1 MTRILRIVTSALA
14 GLFIIILALG
24 NIFYEDFRNI
34 FLNKYIE
41 IDLKSGELDN
51 LKLKEDPDY
60 DFIIY
65 PRKDTYFPYERI
77 LIYARII
84 GKSDKTVPSDAVVE
98 VEFYNNGLPLSDIQG
113 RTSIKLVYN
122 FEQQAWV
129 GIWYPKDTSLKG
141 NVLMKAKGFLN
152 IPRPPLECYNKFY
165 IEEKTPA
172 FSIPKGLSVIGI
184 DTIDLVS
191 PRSILSPEGKVVDWN
206 EIPRWVDFV
215 SADGIFMLGGVT
227 ATYDERTSLDN
238 PWMNEKV
245 SESLSLADK
254 IKQKGG
260 KFGVWIK
267 ALKLEGSYLE
277 SIGYMPSWYLLNNKQ
292 NKSDS
297 VVSLNDENRKRQII
311 SLFSSF
317 MNNGSVAY
325 VGLSHMFNPHN
336 YDIELFD
343 LFVKEFHVAVPPSW
357 DSMQEVYKFKY
368 FVDKMIDA
376 GFAENFWHWK
386 NYVLADYIKDI
397 INKSGHSKPVF
408 YYAYVDEIM
417 DNPEI
422 IQVLFNSG
430 VDFIVLNFN
439 VNFRDIAA
447 TLDKLRNISDITQY
461 FNRIMISYEINF
473 SNLDL
478 MGFEIS
484 AIENYITANLQ
495 IAKYGSKY
503 MNVQGLFINDLFKAM
518 SGNRGTY
525 SPAEWMLGVGKA
537 IYEFKLL
544 NQNSPLRIDSFL
556 KYDAADSNKIEL
568 DFRIANISTTTVYN
582 IYIHLLPVLSIEN
595 IQDKNQN
602 ISSLAPGKEA
612 TIKIPITVKN
622 DESQLKKKKQF
633 VGIRISWSGSAEIS
647 GENANGFIDFLTIGG
662 TMNQSSAAPNML
674 TNQ

>member
-1 MTRILRIVTSALA
+1 MTRLFRIITAGLA
-14 GLFIIILALG
+14 GLLIIFLALG
-24 NIFYEDFRNI
+24 NIFYEDFRKL

-41 IDLKSGELDN
+41 IDIKSGELDN
-51 LKLKEDPDY
+51 LKLKEDPDF

-65 PRKDTYFPYERI
+65 TRKATYFPYERI
-77 LIYARII
+77 LIYARIV
-84 GKSDKTVPSDAVVE
+84 GKNDKTVPSDAVVE
-98 VEFYNNGLPLSDIQG
+98 VEFYNEGLPLYDIQG
-113 RTSIKLVYN
+113 RASIKLVYN
-122 FEQQAWV
+122 SVQQAWV
-129 GIWYPKDTSLKG
+129 GIWYPKDTSMKG
-141 NVLMKAKGFLN
+141 NVLMKAKGYLN
-152 IPRPPLECYNKFY
+152 IPRPPLESFNKFY
-165 IEEKTPA
+165 IEEKTPS
-172 FSIPKGLSVIGI
+172 FSIQKGLSVIGI
-184 DTIDLVS
+184 DTIDLIS

-227 ATYDERTSLDN
+227 ATYDERTSLDS

-245 SESLSLADK
+245 SECLSLADK
-254 IKQKGG
+254 IKQRGG

-277 SIGYMPSWYLLNNKQ
+277 SVGYMPSWYLLNNKQ

-297 VVSLNDENRKRQII
+297 IVSLNDPNRKKQLT

-317 MNNGSVAY
+317 MNNGSVSY
-325 VGLSHMFNPHN
+325 VGLSHMFNSQN

-343 LFVKEFHVAVPPSW
+343 LFVKEFHIAVPASW

-368 FVDKMIDA
+368 FVDKMA
-376 GFAENFWHWK
+376 AGGFAENFWHWK
-386 NYVLADYIKDI
+386 NYVVADYIKDI
-397 INKSGHSKPVF
+397 VNKSGHTKPVF

-417 DNPEI
+417 ENPEI

-461 FNRIMISYEINF
+461 FNRILISYEINF

-484 AIENYITANLQ
+484 AIENYISANLQ

-525 SPAEWMLGVGKA
+525 SPSEWMLGVGKA

-556 KYDAADSNKIEL
+556 KYDAANSNKIVL
-568 DFRIANISTTTVYN
+568 DFRIANISTTTIYN

-633 VGIRISWSGSAEIS
+633 IGIRISWSGSAQVA
-647 GENANGFIDFLTIGG
+647 GENAHGFIDFLTIGG
-662 TMNQSSAAPNML
+662 TMNQPSAVPTMI